1 MLTIRELT
9 KLAAEATEL
18 RDLIK
23 DARDAASDGG
33 EVVTKQERRRIVR
46 KGLRFVGH
54 LGRDLLD

>member
-1 MLTIRELT
+1 MLTIRELA